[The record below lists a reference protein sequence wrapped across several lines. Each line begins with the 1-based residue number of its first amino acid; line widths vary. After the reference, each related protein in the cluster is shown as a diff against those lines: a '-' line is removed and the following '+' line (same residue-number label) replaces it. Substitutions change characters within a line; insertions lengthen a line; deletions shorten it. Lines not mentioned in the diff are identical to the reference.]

1 MSSTLSQP
9 VRSLVALCLSA
20 ALSAACAR
28 QAPLAESTATTD
40 KPVANAGE
48 VDRALQQAATEALGD
63 REGAVLVMDPL
74 TGRLRAVVNPRLAF
88 EQSFPPGSSIKTFTA
103 LTALRL
109 GLIDSESRMLCRG
122 HYTRNGVNIV
132 CSHPKSKTPFNLAQ
146 ALAYSCNFYFA
157 SVAERLSASAFT
169 STLAQF
175 GFGQR
180 TGVNSSESAGSV
192 RAGEWR
198 IQDALGEGEGLLAT
212 PIQMLAAYSALFN
225 GGHLY
230 RPRQAEAEGF
240 IAEERAAISVEAA
253 HVGSLIAGCRGA
265 VEYGTAAKAALNE
278 LPLFVFGKTGTSTDS
293 NGFRRQGWFVALAAD
308 AGLPGAVSPESL
320 RLAVLVFARRSHGS
334 ECAEVARKV
343 LDAYVK
349 FDDRGSKVE
358 DNATRFPSADPQ
370 SQKSQNPQST
380 IRNPQSLR
388 VRLLR
393 EEKTE
398 TVSLEDYVLGVLS
411 MEASTEDELEAL
423 KAQAVVS
430 RTFALKNLG
439 RHSSEGY
446 DLCSNTHC
454 QQYSNDRSRV
464 RDQMRRAV
472 EETEGEFLEEET
484 GQPIDAYFHAACGG
498 ATASIES
505 LWGVPAPSY
514 LRGVRDDY
522 CAATPGREWT
532 DEISAVRLLKA
543 LSSDP
548 RSDVGRRL
556 EDVVV
561 SNRDASGR
569 AEFITV
575 EGERRKQVRGW
586 EFKMIVGRALGWNVL
601 KSSRFEVTRRGSS
614 FFFRGSGFGHGLG
627 LCQQGAHVM
636 ARRGIGYRQ
645 ILDHYF
651 PGTTVGGEQADAGTG
666 QRCEQGSARRGEWR
680 WAYELRDAAFS
691 RISGMDSGGREQQL
705 ALSSEHFHISYS
717 PSVARVEI
725 ESVLRTLEAAHEDM
739 HRRLIAASIKLPG
752 ASTFDVVIHDTTQ
765 SFTAATGQQWFAA
778 GATRGRQIQ
787 LQPIPVLRRRRI
799 LTSTLRHEYAHSV
812 IEAIGEGRTPR
823 WLAEGLAIHF
833 AGEAT
838 MLKRFESR
846 KRLSLD
852 ELESKLEHPAS
863 AAEMRAHYA
872 DASREVLALIQN
884 EGEPHV
890 WRRVATGNR
899 NSVADYRPRLPYSAT
914 LGHGAD
920 EYANPTGVAQ
930 SNSFSQTDAT
940 LSGL

>member
-1 MSSTLSQP
+1 VAGLRVDTLCHRLFQQP

-20 ALSAACAR
+20 ALFAACAR
-28 QAPLAESTATTD
+28 RAPPTGSTASTD
-40 KPVANAGE
+40 KPVPANAGE

-109 GLIDSESRMLCRG
+109 GLIDSELRMLCPGR
-122 HYTRNGVNIV
+122 YARNGVNIV

-169 STLAQF
+169 SALAQF
-175 GFGQR
+175 GFGAR
-180 TGVNSSESAGSV
+180 TGVNSGGESEGSI

-240 IAEERAAISVEAA
+240 APEERLAINVGAA
-253 HVGSLIAGCRGA
+253 HAGSLIAGCRGA
-265 VEYGTAAKAALNE
+265 VEYGTAATAGLTE

-293 NGFRRQGWFVALAAD
+293 NGLRRQGWFVALAAES
-308 AGLPGAVSPESL
+308 PGVRASGGPVSPQPESL

-343 LDAYVK
+343 FDAYVK
-349 FDDRGSKVE
+349 FEDGGSKIE
-358 DNATRFPSADPQ
+358 DNATRSPSVDPQ
-370 SQKSQNPQST
+370 SQNPQSA
-380 IRNPQSLR
+380 IRNSQSLR
-388 VRLLR
+388 VRRLR
-393 EEKTE
+393 EGKTE

-454 QQYSNDRSRV
+454 QQYSSDPSRV
-464 RDQMRRAV
+464 RDQVRRAV
-472 EETEGEFLEEET
+472 EETAGELLSER
-484 GQPIDAYFHAACGG
+484 GRPIDAYFHAACGG

-522 CAATPGREWT
+522 CAALPGRDWT
-532 DEISAVRLLKA
+532 DEIPAARLAKA
-543 LSSDP
+543 LTTDP

-556 EDVVV
+556 DEVVV
-561 SNRDASGR
+561 TKRDASGR
-569 AEFITV
+569 AELITI
-575 EGERRKQVRGW
+575 EGERRKQVCGW

-601 KSSRFEVTRRGSS
+601 KSSRFDVTRRGSS

-645 ILDHYF
+645 ILEHYF
-651 PGTTVGGEQADAGTG
+651 PGTTVVGEQAADVGTG
-666 QRCEQGSARRGEWR
+666 QRGEDESPRRGGSLTERR
-680 WAYELRDAAFS
+680 WERRSAYELRTAAFS
-691 RISGMDSGGREQQL
+691 RISGKDSGGREQRL
-705 ALSSEHFHISYS
+705 VVSSEHFHISYP
-717 PSVARVEI
+717 PSVLRVEI

-739 HRRLIAASIKLPG
+739 NRRLIAASLKLPG
-752 ASTFDVVIHDTTQ
+752 ASRFDVVIHGTTQ
-765 SFTAATGQQWFAA
+765 NFTAATGQQWFAA

-787 LQPIPVLRRRRI
+787 LQPIAVLRRRRI
-799 LTSTLRHEYAHSV
+799 LMSTLRHEYAHAV
-812 IEAIGEGRTPR
+812 IETIGERRTPR

-833 AGEAT
+833 AGEAA
-838 MLKRFESR
+838 MLTRFESR
-846 KRLSLD
+846 KHLSLD
-852 ELESKLEHPAS
+852 ELENKLEHPAS
-863 AAEMRAHYA
+863 AGETRALYA
-872 DASREVLALIQN
+872 DACREVRALILRD
-884 EGEPHV
+884 GESSV
-890 WRRVATGNR
+890 WRQVA
-899 NSVADYRPRLPYSAT
+899 AL
-914 LGHGAD
+914 
-920 EYANPTGVAQ
+920 
-930 SNSFSQTDAT
+930 
-940 LSGL
+940 

>member
-1 MSSTLSQP
+1 MCRLS
-9 VRSLVALCLSA
+9 RSCRPWPRALVALCLSA

-28 QAPLAESTATTD
+28 QAPPTESTPSTD
-40 KPVANAGE
+40 KPVAATTGE
-48 VDRALQQAATEALGD
+48 VDRALQQAAAEALGD
-63 REGAVLVMDPL
+63 REGAVLVIDPL

-109 GLIDSESRMLCRG
+109 GLIDSESRMLCPGR
-122 HYTRNGVNIV
+122 YTRDGVNIV

-175 GFGQR
+175 GFGAR
-180 TGVNSSESAGSV
+180 TGVNSSGESAGSI

-230 RPRQAEAEGF
+230 RPRQAEADGF
-240 IAEERAAISVEAA
+240 APEERAAINVEVA
-253 HVGSLIAGCRGA
+253 HAGSLIAGCRGA
-265 VEYGTAAKAALNE
+265 VEYGTAAKAGLAE

-293 NGFRRQGWFVALAAD
+293 NGFRRQGWFVALAAESLG
-308 AGLPGAVSPESL
+308 ARASGGLVSPPPESL

-343 LDAYVK
+343 FDEYVK
-349 FDDRGSKVE
+349 LEYGGSKIE
-358 DNATRFPSADPQ
+358 DRP
-370 SQKSQNPQST
+370 NPQSAIRNSQSLNPQTT
-380 IRNPQSLR
+380 IRNSQSIR

-393 EEKTE
+393 EGRTE

-454 QQYSNDRSRV
+454 QQYSNDGSRV

-472 EETEGEFLEEET
+472 EETRGELLSER
-484 GQPIDAYFHAACGG
+484 GRPIDAYFHAACGG
-498 ATASIES
+498 ATSSIES

-522 CAATPGREWT
+522 CAAMPGREWE
-532 DEISAVRLLKA
+532 DEIPAARLLKA

-556 EDVVV
+556 DEVVV
-561 SNRDASGR
+561 SKRDASGR
-569 AEFITV
+569 AELITI

-601 KSSRFEVTRRGSS
+601 KSSRFEATRRGSG

-645 ILDHYF
+645 ILEHYF
-651 PGTTVGGEQADAGTG
+651 PGTTLGGEQAGDAGTG
-666 QRCEQGSARRGEWR
+666 QRGEEGSQRRREPR
-680 WAYELRDAAFS
+680 LAYELRTAAFS
-691 RISGMDSGGREQQL
+691 GISAKDSGGREQRL
-705 ALSSEHFHISYS
+705 TLSSEHFHVSYS
-717 PSVARVEI
+717 PSVARGEI
-725 ESVLRTLEAAHEDM
+725 ESVLRTLEAAHKDM
-739 HRRLIAASIKLPG
+739 HRRLIGASLKLP
-752 ASTFDVVIHDTTQ
+752 AAPRFDVVIHGSTQ
-765 SFTAATGQQWFAA
+765 DFTAATGQPWFAA
-778 GATRGRQIQ
+778 GATRGHRIQ
-787 LQPIPVLRRRRI
+787 LQPLSVLRRRRI
-799 LTSTLRHEYAHSV
+799 LASTLRHEYAHSV
-812 IEAIGEGRTPR
+812 IEAIGEGHTPR

-833 AGEAT
+833 AGEAA
-838 MLKRFESR
+838 MLTRFESS

-863 AAEMRAHYA
+863 SAEMRAMYA
-872 DASREVLALIQN
+872 AASREVLALIQK
-884 EGEPHV
+884 EGESSV
-890 WRRVATGNR
+890 WRRVTA
-899 NSVADYRPRLPYSAT
+899 L
-914 LGHGAD
+914 
-920 EYANPTGVAQ
+920 
-930 SNSFSQTDAT
+930 
-940 LSGL
+940 

>member
-1 MSSTLSQP
+1 MCRLNRNRRAWP
-9 VRSLVALCLSA
+9 RALAALCLSA

-28 QAPLAESTATTD
+28 QAPPTESTASTD
-40 KPVANAGE
+40 KPVAANAGE

-74 TGRLRAVVNPRLAF
+74 TGRLRAVVNSRLAF

-109 GLIDSESRMLCRG
+109 GLIDSESRMLCPGR
-122 HYTRNGVNIV
+122 YTRNGVNIV

-175 GFGQR
+175 GFGAR
-180 TGVNSSESAGSV
+180 PGVNSSGESAGSI

-230 RPRQAEAEGF
+230 RPRHAEAQGF
-240 IAEERAAISVEAA
+240 APEERAAINIDAA
-253 HVGSLIAGCRGA
+253 HAGSLIAGCRGA
-265 VEYGTAAKAALNE
+265 VEYGTAAKAGLAE

-293 NGFRRQGWFVALAAD
+293 NGFRRQGWFVALAAESLG
-308 AGLPGAVSPESL
+308 ARASGGLVLPPPESL

-334 ECAEVARKV
+334 ECAEVARRV
-343 LDAYVK
+343 FDEYVK
-349 FDDRGSKVE
+349 LEDGGSKIE
-358 DNATRFPSADPQ
+358 DSAKQIPS
-370 SQKSQNPQST
+370 STLNPRSS
-380 IRNPQSLR
+380 NLR

-411 MEASTEDELEAL
+411 MEASTEDELDAL

-454 QQYSNDRSRV
+454 QQYSNERSRV

-472 EETEGEFLEEET
+472 EETAGELLSEQ
-484 GQPIDAYFHAACGG
+484 GRPIDAYFHAACGG

-522 CAATPGREWT
+522 CAAMPGREWT
-532 DEISAVRLLKA
+532 DEIPAARLAKA
-543 LSSDP
+543 LTTDP
-548 RSDVGRRL
+548 RSEVGRRL
-556 EDVVV
+556 DEVVV
-561 SNRDASGR
+561 SKRDASGR
-569 AEFITV
+569 AELITI

-601 KSSRFEVTRRGSS
+601 KSSRFEVTRRGSN

-636 ARRGIGYRQ
+636 ARRGVAYRQ

-651 PGTTVGGEQADAGTG
+651 PGTTVGGEQARDAGTG
-666 QRCEQGSARRGEWR
+666 QRGEQRSPGGESVTERRGER
-680 WAYELRDAAFS
+680 RSAYEMRTAAFS
-691 RISGMDSGGREQQL
+691 RISGKDSGDREQQL
-705 ALSSEHFHISYS
+705 ALSSEHFHISYP
-717 PSVARVEI
+717 PSVARGEI
-725 ESVLRTLEAAHEDM
+725 ESVLRTLETAHEDM
-739 HRRLIAASIKLPG
+739 HRRLIAASLKLPG
-752 ASTFDVVIHDTTQ
+752 ASSFDVVIHRTTQ
-765 SFTAATGQQWFAA
+765 NFTAATGQPWFAA

-787 LQPIPVLRRRRI
+787 LQPISVLRRRRI

-812 IEAIGEGRTPR
+812 IEAIGEGHTPR
-823 WLAEGLAIHF
+823 WLTEGLAIHF
-833 AGEAT
+833 AGEAA
-838 MLKRFESR
+838 MLTRFESR

-852 ELESKLEHPAS
+852 ELESKLERPAS
-863 AAEMRAHYA
+863 AGEMRALYA
-872 DASREVLALIQN
+872 AASREVRSLIQKD
-884 EGEPHV
+884 GESKV
-890 WRRVATGNR
+890 WRQI
-899 NSVADYRPRLPYSAT
+899 L
-914 LGHGAD
+914 L
-920 EYANPTGVAQ
+920 Q
-930 SNSFSQTDAT
+930 
-940 LSGL
+940 